1 MKASPNP
8 TMPAKPLPGTFRLQ
22 TEMVPQGDQP
32 RAIDEIVRRVRA
44 GEPFVTLLGV
54 TGSGKTFTMAQVVE
68 RLQRPTLVVSPN
80 KTLAAQLVSE
90 FRSLFPE
97 NAVEYFVSYY
107 DYYQP
112 EAYVPQIDL
121 YIEKDAQINEEID
134 RLRHRATQALLTRR
148 DVLIVASVSCI
159 YGLGSPDDYRAS
171 VVSLRVGQEIGRQ
184 ALLAQLV
191 RMKYARNDVELKRGR
206 FRVRGG
212 TIDLMGAG
220 ETVHRVVLDG
230 STVGALAELDPVTQ
244 EERRELT
251 ELTVFPATHFLTV
264 DDRLRAILG
273 RVARERDSRVAEL
286 KAQEKIVEAQRLNGR
301 VDYDLEM
308 IRETGYCAGIEN
320 YARYFSGRKPGEP
333 PYTLLDFFPDD
344 LLVFLDESH
353 VAVPQLQGMYKG
365 DRSRKDNL
373 VEFGWRLPSCRDNR
387 PLKFPEFLAHVKQAV
402 FVSATPGP
410 FERKASKGI
419 VEQII
424 RPTGLV
430 DPPIEVRPLAG
441 HIADLVRELR
451 ACIAR
456 GDRAL
461 VTTLTKATSEE
472 LTNYLTNQGLRV
484 RYLHSDVETLK
495 RVEILRDLRLGRF
508 DVLVGINLLREGLD
522 LPEVSFVAILDA
534 DKEGYLRSETSI
546 VQTAGRASRN
556 VEGKVVLYADRLT
569 GSMSRA
575 IAEMGRRR
583 AAQVA
588 FNAEHGIVPE
598 SVRKEIRS
606 LLAPSESAPSGE
618 LSAAGLGKRW
628 KERFPLLLANLE
640 EEMRLASERLDFE
653 EAARIRDRIREI
665 RRTSE
670 AAAPAEA
677 GRTRPRAAAR

>member
-1 MKASPNP
+1 MKSPAPTASSTPE
-8 TMPAKPLPGTFRLQ
+8 LPGRFQLETD
-22 TEMVPQGDQP
+22 MIPQGDQP
-32 RAIDEIVRRVRA
+32 KAIDEIVRRIGA
-44 GEPFVTLLGV
+44 GEKYVTLLGV
-54 TGSGKTFTMAQVVE
+54 TGSGKTFTMAHTVA

-90 FRSLFPE
+90 FRALFPH

-121 YIEKDAQINEEID
+121 YIEKDASINEEID

-159 YGLGSPDDYRAS
+159 YGLGSPEDYRAS
-171 VVSLRVGQEIGRQ
+171 VVELAVGEAVGRQ
-184 ALLAQLV
+184 TLLEHLV
-191 RMKYARNDVELKRGR
+191 RMKYQRNDIELKRGR
-206 FRVRGG
+206 FRVRGS
-212 TIDLMGAG
+212 TIDVMGAG
-220 ETVHRVVLDG
+220 ETVHRIVLDG
-230 STVGALAELDPVTQ
+230 SEIGAIAELDPVTQ
-244 EERRELT
+244 EEVRELT
-251 ELTVFPATHFLTV
+251 RLSIFPATHFLTV
-264 DDRLRAILG
+264 DERIRSVLGEIEKEKEARVRGLRQA
-273 RVARERDSRVAEL
+273 
-286 KAQEKIVEAQRLNGR
+286 EKIVEAQRLGGR
-301 VDYDLEM
+301 VEYDLEM
-308 IRETGYCAGIEN
+308 IRETGYCSGIEN

-333 PYTLLDFFPDD
+333 PYTLMDFFPDD

-353 VAVPQLQGMYKG
+353 VTVPQLQGMYRG

-387 PLKFPEFLAHVKQAV
+387 PLKFPEFLEHVPELV

-419 VEQII
+419 VEQVI
-424 RPTGLV
+424 RPTGLI
-430 DPPIEVRPLAG
+430 DPPIEIRPLKG
-441 HIADLVRELR
+441 HIADLITELR

-472 LTNYLTNQGLRV
+472 LSTYLANQGFKV
-484 RYLHSDVETLK
+484 RYLHSEVETLK
-495 RVEILRDLRLGRF
+495 RVEVLRDLRVGRF

-534 DKEGYLRSETSI
+534 DKEGFLRSETSI

-556 VEGKVVLYADRLT
+556 VDGKVILYADRTT

-575 IAEMGRRR
+575 IAEMSRRR
-583 AAQVA
+583 ATQVA
-588 FNAEHGIVPE
+588 YNEEHGIVPE
-598 SVRKEIRS
+598 TVVKEVRALLGPEDVAASGDLSVS
-606 LLAPSESAPSGE
+606 
-618 LSAAGLGKRW
+618 GLGKKW
-628 KERFPLLLANLE
+628 KDRLPLLLANLE
-640 EEMRLASERLDFE
+640 EEMRLAAERLDFE
-653 EAARIRDRIREI
+653 EAARIRDRIREV

-670 AAAPAEA
+670 EKAL
-677 GRTRPRAAAR
+677 GRPPSRARAA

>member
-1 MKASPNP
+1 MSRSPAEP
-8 TMPAKPLPGTFRLQ
+8 DAPALPGRFELETDL
-22 TEMVPQGDQP
+22 VPQGDQP
-32 RAIDEIVRRVRA
+32 KAIDDLVRRVER
-44 GEPFVTLLGV
+44 GEKFVTLLGV
-54 TGSGKTFTMAQVVE
+54 TGSGKTFTMAHAVQ

-90 FRSLFPE
+90 FRALFPR

-121 YIEKDAQINEEID
+121 YIEKDASINEEID

-159 YGLGSPDDYRAS
+159 YGLGSPEDYRAS
-171 VVSLRVGQEIGRQ
+171 VVPLAVGQAIGRQ
-184 ALLAQLV
+184 ALLEQLV

-212 TIDLMGAG
+212 TIDVMGAG
-220 ETVHRVVLDG
+220 ETVHRIILEG
-230 STVGALAELDPVTQ
+230 SAIAAIAELDPVTGD
-244 EERRELT
+244 ERRELRD
-251 ELTVFPATHFLTV
+251 LLIFPATHFLTI
-264 DDRLRAILG
+264 DERLKGILSEI
-273 RVARERDSRVAEL
+273 ARERDHRVAEL
-286 KAQEKIVEAQRLNGR
+286 KAEEKIVEAQRLQGR

-308 IRETGYCAGIEN
+308 LRETGYCSGVEN

-333 PYTLLDFFPDD
+333 PYTLLDFFPKDF
-344 LLVFLDESH
+344 LVFLDESH
-353 VAVPQLQGMYKG
+353 VGVPQLQGMFKG

-387 PLKFPEFLAHVKQAV
+387 PLKFPEFLAHVPQAV

-410 FERKASKGI
+410 FERKASKGL

-430 DPPIEVRPLAG
+430 DPPIEVRPLKG
-441 HIADLVRELR
+441 HITDLVQELR
-451 ACIAR
+451 ACIGR

-472 LTNYLTNQGLRV
+472 LANYLSNLGLRV

-546 VQTAGRASRN
+546 VQTSGRASRN
-556 VEGKVVLYADRLT
+556 VAGKVVLYADRVT
-569 GSMSRA
+569 GSMQRA
-575 IAEMGRRR
+575 TAEMARRR
-583 AAQVA
+583 SAQVA
-588 FNAEHGIVPE
+588 FNEAHGIVPE
-598 SVRKEIRS
+598 SVRKEVRS
-606 LLAPSESAPSGE
+606 LLAPEEAAPSGE
-618 LSAAGLGKRW
+618 LSVSGLGKYW
-628 KERFPLLLANLE
+628 KDRLPLLLANLE
-640 EEMRLASERLDFE
+640 EEMRLAAEQLDFE

-670 AAAPAEA
+670 A
-677 GRTRPRAAAR
+677 TRPSPHP

>member
-1 MKASPNP
+1 MIAGHSRRETAAS
-8 TMPAKPLPGTFRLQ
+8 LPGRFQLETDL
-22 TEMVPQGDQP
+22 VPQGDQP
-32 RAIDEIVRRVRA
+32 KAIDEIIRRVEA
-44 GEPFVTLLGV
+44 GERYITLLGV
-54 TGSGKTFTMAQVVE
+54 TGSGKTFTMAHTVA

-90 FRSLFPE
+90 FRALFPK

-121 YIEKDAQINEEID
+121 YIEKDSSINEEID

-159 YGLGSPDDYRAS
+159 YGLGSPEDYRAS
-171 VVSLRVGQEIGRQ
+171 VVELAVGQAVGRQ
-184 ALLAQLV
+184 ALLEDLV
-191 RMKYARNDVELKRGR
+191 RMKYQRNDVELKRGR

-212 TIDLMGAG
+212 TIDVMGAG
-220 ETVHRVVLDG
+220 ETIHRIVLDG
-230 STVGALAELDPVTQ
+230 SQVTGIAELDPVTKD
-244 EERRELT
+244 EVRELSQ
-251 ELTVFPATHFLTV
+251 LSIFPATHFLTV
-264 DDRLRAILG
+264 DERVRAVLGEIEKEKEARVRELRQ
-273 RVARERDSRVAEL
+273 S
-286 KAQEKIVEAQRLNGR
+286 EKIVEAQRLNGR

-308 IRETGYCAGIEN
+308 IRETGYCSGIEN

-333 PYTLLDFFPDD
+333 PYTLMDFFPDD

-353 VAVPQLQGMYKG
+353 VTVPQLQGMYKG

-387 PLKFPEFLAHVKQAV
+387 PLKFPEFLERVPELV

-410 FERKASKGI
+410 FERKASKGV
-419 VEQII
+419 VEQVI

-430 DPPIEVRPLAG
+430 DPPIEVRPLKG
-441 HIADLVRELR
+441 HIADLAAELR

-472 LTNYLTNQGLRV
+472 LANYLSNQGFRV

-495 RVEILRDLRLGRF
+495 RVEILRDLRVGRF

-556 VEGKVVLYADRLT
+556 AEGKVVLYADRTT
-569 GSMSRA
+569 GSMARA
-575 IAEMGRRR
+575 IEEMARRR
-583 AAQVA
+583 SAQIA

-598 SVRKEIRS
+598 SVQKEVRA
-606 LLAPSESAPSGE
+606 LLGPEEQAPSGE
-618 LSAAGLGKRW
+618 LSASGLGKKW
-628 KERFPLLLANLE
+628 SERLPLLLANLE
-640 EEMRLASERLDFE
+640 EEMRLAAERLDFE
-653 EAARIRDRIREI
+653 EAARIRDRIRDL
-665 RRTSE
+665 RRT
-670 AAAPAEA
+670 AEEKTP
-677 GRTRPRAAAR
+677 GRSPGRARAA

>member
-1 MKASPNP
+1 MTAVGATPSVPP
-8 TMPAKPLPGTFRLQ
+8 SLPGRFQLETDLA
-22 TEMVPQGDQP
+22 PQGDQP
-32 RAIDEIVRRVRA
+32 RAIDEIVRRLDRR
-44 GEPFVTLLGV
+44 EKYVTLLGV
-54 TGSGKTFTMAQVVE
+54 TGSGKTFTMAHTVA

-90 FRSLFPE
+90 FRALFPS

-121 YIEKDAQINEEID
+121 YIEKDASINEEID

-159 YGLGSPDDYRAS
+159 YGLGSPDDYRAN
-171 VVSLRVGQEIGRQ
+171 VVRLSVGQEISRQ
-184 ALLAQLV
+184 SLLEQLV
-191 RMKYARNDVELKRGR
+191 RMKYGRNDVELKRGR

-220 ETVHRVVLDG
+220 ETVHRIVLDG
-230 STVGALAELDPVTQ
+230 STVSTIAELDPVTR
-244 EERRELT
+244 EERRELS
-251 ELTVFPATHFLTV
+251 ELSVFPATHFLTI
-264 DDRLRAILG
+264 DERLKGILSEIES
-273 RVARERDSRVAEL
+273 ERDERVAEL
-286 KAQEKIVEAQRLNGR
+286 KREEKIVEAQRLQGR

-308 IRETGYCAGIEN
+308 IRETGYCSGVEN
-320 YARYFSGRKPGEP
+320 YARYFSGRRPGEP
-333 PYTLLDFFPDD
+333 PYTLLDFFPRDY
-344 LLVFLDESH
+344 LVFLDESH
-353 VAVPQLQGMYKG
+353 VTIPQLQGMYKG

-387 PLKFPEFLAHVKQAV
+387 PLKFPEFLEHVPQAV

-410 FERKASKGI
+410 FERKYSKGL

-430 DPPIEVRPLAG
+430 DPPIEVRPLEG
-441 HIADLVRELR
+441 HIADLVDELK

-472 LTNYLTNQGLRV
+472 LANYLANLGLRV
-484 RYLHSDVETLK
+484 RYLHSEVETLK

-556 VEGKVVLYADRLT
+556 LAGKVVLYADRVT

-575 IAEMGRRR
+575 IAEMTRRR
-583 AAQVA
+583 EAQLA
-588 FNAEHGIVPE
+588 FNTAHGIVPE
-598 SVRKEIRS
+598 TVRKEIRS
-606 LLAPSESAPSGE
+606 LLAPEEEAPSGE
-618 LSAAGLGKRW
+618 LSTSHLGKYW
-628 KERFPLLLANLE
+628 KDKLPLLLANLE
-640 EEMRLASERLDFE
+640 EEMRLAAEQLDFE

-665 RRTSE
+665 RRS
-670 AAAPAEA
+670 AE
-677 GRTRPRAAAR
+677 GRSVPRRAAATG

>member
-1 MKASPNP
+1 MTAPE
-8 TMPAKPLPGTFRLQ
+8 AAREELPGRFQLETDLA
-22 TEMVPQGDQP
+22 PQGDQP
-32 RAIDEIVRRVRA
+32 RAIEEIVARVKG
-44 GEPFVTLLGV
+44 GEKYVTLLGV
-54 TGSGKTFTMAQVVE
+54 TGSGKTFTMAHAVA

-90 FRSLFPE
+90 FRALFPH

-121 YIEKDAQINEEID
+121 YIEKDASINEEID

-159 YGLGSPDDYRAS
+159 YGLGSPEDYRAS
-171 VVSLRVGQEIGRQ
+171 VVALRVGETIGRKT
-184 ALLAQLV
+184 LLEQLV
-191 RMKYARNDVELKRGR
+191 RMKYARNDMELKRGR

-212 TIDLMGAG
+212 TIDVMGAG
-220 ETVHRVVLDG
+220 ETVHRLVLEG
-230 STVGALAELDPVTQ
+230 NAIASIVELDPVTQ
-244 EERRELT
+244 DERRELPA
-251 ELTVFPATHFLTV
+251 LTIFPATHFLTV
-264 DDRLRAILG
+264 DERLLGILAQIG
-273 RVARERDSRVAEL
+273 TERDERVAEL
-286 KAQEKIVEAQRLNGR
+286 KRDEKIVEAQRLKGR

-308 IRETGYCAGIEN
+308 LKETGYCSGVEN
-320 YARYFSGRKPGEP
+320 YSRYFAGRKAGEP

-344 LLVFLDESH
+344 FLVFLDESH
-353 VAVPQLQGMYKG
+353 VTVPQLQGMYKG
-365 DRSRKDNL
+365 DRARKDNL

-387 PLKFPEFLAHVKQAV
+387 PLKFPEFLERVPTAV

-410 FERKASKGI
+410 FERKASKGV

-441 HIADLVRELR
+441 HIADLIGELR
-451 ACIAR
+451 ACVAR

-472 LTNYLTNQGLRV
+472 LSNYLANQNFKV

-495 RVEILRDLRLGRF
+495 RVEVLRDLRLGRF

-556 VEGKVVLYADRLT
+556 ERGKVVLYADRMT
-569 GSMSRA
+569 GSMRRA
-575 IAEMGRRR
+575 IDEMARRR
-583 AAQVA
+583 AAQVG
-588 FNAEHGIVPE
+588 FNEEHGIVPE
-598 SVRKEIRS
+598 SVQKEVRS
-606 LLAPSESAPSGE
+606 LLAPEETAPSGD
-618 LSAAGLGKRW
+618 LSAQGLGKRW
-628 KERFPLLLANLE
+628 KGKLPLLLANLE
-640 EEMRLASERLDFE
+640 EEMRLAAERLDFE

-665 RRTSE
+665 RRDSDE
-670 AAAPAEA
+670 
-677 GRTRPRAAAR
+677 RQKSMLRAR

>member
-1 MKASPNP
+1 MTPGAAPPSP
-8 TMPAKPLPGTFRLQ
+8 AEALPGRFQLE
-22 TEMVPQGDQP
+22 TELVPQGDQP
-32 RAIDEIVRRVRA
+32 SAIDEVVARIDR
-44 GEPFVTLLGV
+44 GEKFVTLLGV
-54 TGSGKTFTMAQVVE
+54 TGSGKTFTMAHTVA

-90 FRSLFPE
+90 FRALFPS

-121 YIEKDAQINEEID
+121 YIEKDASINEEID

-159 YGLGSPDDYRAS
+159 YGLGSPEDYRAN
-171 VVSLRVGQEIGRQ
+171 VVDLTVGQSISRQ
-184 ALLAQLV
+184 SLLGQLV
-191 RMKYARNDVELKRGR
+191 RMKYSRNDVELKRGR

-212 TIDLMGAG
+212 TIDVMGAG
-220 ETVHRVVLDG
+220 ETVHRIVLDG
-230 STVGALAELDPVTQ
+230 STIGAIAELDPVTR
-244 EERRELT
+244 EERRELSG
-251 ELTVFPATHFLTV
+251 LAIFPATHFLTV
-264 DDRLRAILG
+264 DERLRGILDEIE
-273 RVARERDSRVAEL
+273 RERDARVAEF
-286 KAQEKIVEAQRLNGR
+286 QRTEKIVEAQRLKGR

-308 IRETGYCAGIEN
+308 IRATGYCSGIEN

-333 PYTLLDFFPDD
+333 PYTLLDFFPKDF
-344 LLVFLDESH
+344 LVFLDESH
-353 VAVPQLQGMYKG
+353 VTIPQLQGMYKG

-387 PLKFPEFLAHVKQAV
+387 PLKFPEFLEHVPQAV

-410 FERKASKGI
+410 FERKYSKGL

-430 DPPIEVRPLAG
+430 DPPIEVRPLEG
-441 HIADLVRELR
+441 HIADLVAELR
-451 ACIAR
+451 ACVAR

-472 LTNYLTNQGLRV
+472 LASYLANLGLKV
-484 RYLHSDVETLK
+484 RYLHSEVETLK

-556 VEGKVVLYADRLT
+556 VAGKVVLYADRLT
-569 GSMSRA
+569 GSMQRA
-575 IAEMGRRR
+575 IREMARRR
-583 AAQVA
+583 EAQLA
-588 FNAEHGIVPE
+588 FNVEHHIVPAT
-598 SVRKEIRS
+598 VRKEIRS
-606 LLAPSESAPSGE
+606 LLAAEEAAPSGE
-618 LSAAGLGKRW
+618 LSTSRLGKYW
-628 KERFPLLLANLE
+628 KDRLPLLLANLE
-640 EEMRLASERLDFE
+640 EEMRLAAEQLDFE
-653 EAARIRDRIREI
+653 EAARIRDRIREV
-665 RRTSE
+665 RRD
-670 AAAPAEA
+670 AEA
-677 GRTRPRAAAR
+677 RGLRRASAPVR

>member
-1 MKASPNP
+1 MTP
-8 TMPAKPLPGTFRLQ
+8 TPPSAPGVHGLPGRFQLETDLL
-22 TEMVPQGDQP
+22 PQGDQP
-32 RAIDEIVRRVRA
+32 KAIEEIVRRIER
-44 GEPFVTLLGV
+44 GEKYVTLLGV
-54 TGSGKTFTMAQVVE
+54 TGSGKTFTMAHTVA

-90 FRSLFPE
+90 FRALFPH

-121 YIEKDAQINEEID
+121 YIEKDATINEEID

-159 YGLGSPDDYRAS
+159 YGLGSPEDYRAS
-171 VVSLRVGQEIGRQ
+171 VVELRVGQSIGRQ
-184 ALLAQLV
+184 SLLEHLV
-191 RMKYARNDVELKRGR
+191 RMKYQRNDIELKRGR

-212 TIDLMGAG
+212 TIDVMGAG
-220 ETVHRVVLDG
+220 ESVHRIVLDG
-230 STVGALAELDPVTQ
+230 STVGAIAELDPVTR
-244 EERRELT
+244 EEVRELH
-251 ELTVFPATHFLTV
+251 ELSIFPATHFLTV
-264 DDRLRAILG
+264 DDRVRGVLAEIQKEKEARVRELRQ
-273 RVARERDSRVAEL
+273 S
-286 KAQEKIVEAQRLNGR
+286 EKIVEAQRLQGR
-301 VDYDLEM
+301 VEYDLEM
-308 IRETGYCAGIEN
+308 IQETGFCSGIEN

-333 PYTLLDFFPDD
+333 PYTLMDFFPDD

-353 VAVPQLQGMYKG
+353 VTVPQLQGMYKG

-387 PLKFPEFLAHVKQAV
+387 PLKFPEFLEHVPELV

-410 FERKASKGI
+410 FERKASKGL

-430 DPPIEVRPLAG
+430 DPPIEVRPLKG
-441 HIADLVRELR
+441 HIADLIVELR

-472 LTNYLTNQGLRV
+472 LANYLANQGLKV
-484 RYLHSDVETLK
+484 RYLHSEVETLK
-495 RVEILRDLRLGRF
+495 RVEILRDLRVGRF

-556 VEGKVVLYADRLT
+556 LDGKVVLYADRTT
-569 GSMSRA
+569 GSMERA
-575 IAEMGRRR
+575 IAEMSRRR
-583 AAQVA
+583 ATQVA

-598 SVRKEIRS
+598 TVVKEVRS
-606 LLAPSESAPSGE
+606 LLAPEEAAASGG
-618 LSAAGLGKRW
+618 LSVSGLGKKW
-628 KERFPLLLANLE
+628 KERMPLLLANLE
-640 EEMRLASERLDFE
+640 EEMRLAAERLDFE
-653 EAARIRDRIREI
+653 EAARIRDRLREI
-665 RRTSE
+665 RRNAEETRARL
-670 AAAPAEA
+670 AAS
-677 GRTRPRAAAR
+677 